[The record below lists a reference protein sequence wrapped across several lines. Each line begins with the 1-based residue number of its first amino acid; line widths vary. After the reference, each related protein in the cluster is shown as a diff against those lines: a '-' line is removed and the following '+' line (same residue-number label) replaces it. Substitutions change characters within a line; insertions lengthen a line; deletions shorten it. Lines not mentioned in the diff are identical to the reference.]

1 MSTPA
6 DLTGRVAVV
15 TGVSRRGGIGHAVAR
30 RLAARGAQLFLT
42 HWVPHDETQPWG
54 ADDLEAVRADLS
66 AAPRL
71 ADLSI
76 DFADPAA
83 AQHAI
88 DAAVAEFGHVDIL
101 VANHAR
107 SGGDG
112 TLFEID
118 ATTLDGHWAVDARS
132 VLLLTQAFARQ
143 YRPERGGVTDHG
155 RVIWLTSGQHLG
167 PMRGEIAYGS
177 AKSVLA
183 GMTATV
189 ADELIEHGIVL
200 NTVNPGPVDT
210 GFLDP
215 RHTDLDPAFLDAVHA
230 AFPRGRAGT
239 PDDPARL
246 IEWLVSD
253 DGRWVVGQVIDSEG
267 GFRRSRF

>member
-1 MSTPA
+1 MHPPH
-6 DLTGRVAVV
+6 DLTGRVALV
-15 TGVSRRGGIGHAVAR
+15 TGVSRRRGIGFAVAR
-30 RLAARGAQLFLT
+30 RLAARGAQLFFT
-42 HWVPHDETQPWG
+42 HWVPHDEPQPWG
-54 ADDLEAVRADLS
+54 ADDLELVRRGLS
-66 AAPRL
+66 AAPGI
-71 ADLSI
+71 ADLGI
-76 DFADPAA
+76 DFAEPAA
-83 AQHAI
+83 GQQAVE
-88 DAAVAEFGHVDIL
+88 AAVAEFGHIDIL

-118 ATTLDGHWAVDARS
+118 AATLDGHWAVDARS
-132 VLLLTQAFARQ
+132 VLLLTQAFAKQ
-143 YRPERGGVTDHG
+143 YRPDRGEVTDRG

-167 PMRGEIAYGS
+167 PMRGEIAYGA

-189 ADELIEHGIVL
+189 AAELIDRGIVL

-215 RHTDLDPAFLDAVHA
+215 GSTDLDQAFVDAVHA

-253 DGRWVVGQVIDSEG
+253 DGRWVVGQIIDSEG
-267 GFRRSRF
+267 GFRRFRF